1 MYSDKYSV
9 MNGKKWISLLLILG
23 FLVSNSSS
31 TSNNYSEVIH
41 PVFPGVDWETK
52 TPSDVGMDAEKLDQI
67 QDYMGGWGVIVRH
80 GYLIKVWGDVSKRRD
95 IASAAKPLYS
105 HFLSIAVEEGKL
117 ASFDEKVSNYQVCLN
132 EINSN
137 LDYKDIEITFR
148 DMANQISAYGVSEEP
163 GTAFNYN
170 DWQMALFWDTLFIEV
185 YGASYENV
193 DDMIFDPYL
202 NDILQMQ
209 DDPTMIAFGVDD
221 RPGRV
226 GISVRDL
233 ARFGLLYLKGGNW
246 DGKQVITQEHVEIMT
261 SYQIPNRCPRT
272 EAKEA
277 EMCAGQRTHGS
288 LRIPDDQFDHD
299 GSYSWLWWINGV
311 NDNGNRKWPDGPIDT
326 FAALGHASKRGLAVI
341 PSLDVVIAWNE
352 TNLDQKPMDP
362 HPLNEVLKL
371 IQESVSL
378 LPKALPP
385 IQRNPLSSGNISTD
399 ICSGDLPPSN
409 YPYRIS
415 LPLLLR

>member
-1 MYSDKYSV
+1 MK
-9 MNGKKWISLLLILG
+9 GQKWISLLLIWVFLG
-23 FLVSNSSS
+23 SNSSS
-31 TSNNYSEVIH
+31 TSEKNYEVI
-41 PVFPGVDWETK
+41 PPIFPGVNWEIK

-80 GYLIKVWGDVSKRRD
+80 GYLIKSWGDASKRWD
-95 IASAAKPLYS
+95 IASAAKPFYS
-105 HFLSIAVEEGKL
+105 HFLSIAVEEDKL
-117 ASFDEKVSNYQVCLN
+117 ASFDEKASDYKACLN
-132 EINSN
+132 EINSH
-137 LDYKDIEITFR
+137 LGYKDIDITFR
-148 DMANQISAYGVSEEP
+148 HMANQISAYGVSEEP

-185 YGASYENV
+185 FGASYENV

-202 NDILQMQ
+202 NDNLQMQ

-226 GISVRDL
+226 AISVRDL
-233 ARFGLLYLKGGNW
+233 ARFGLLYLKDGNW
-246 DGKQVITQEHVEIMT
+246 DGKQLISQEHVEIIT
-261 SYQIPNRCPRT
+261 SCPIPNSIPRT

-277 EMCAGQRTHGS
+277 EMCAGQRSHGS
-288 LRIPDDQFDHD
+288 LRIPDDQFNHD

-311 NDNGNRKWPDGPIDT
+311 NENGNRKWPDGPFDT

-371 IQESVSL
+371 IQESVSS
-378 LPKALPP
+378 LPISLFP
-385 IQRNPLSSGNISTD
+385 IQRKPQSSGNISTD
-399 ICSGDLPPSN
+399 ICSSDLPH
-409 YPYRIS
+409 RIS

>member
-1 MYSDKYSV
+1 
-9 MNGKKWISLLLILG
+9 
-23 FLVSNSSS
+23 
-31 TSNNYSEVIH
+31 
-41 PVFPGVDWETK
+41 
-52 TPSDVGMDAEKLDQI
+52 
-67 QDYMGGWGVIVRH
+67 
-80 GYLIKVWGDVSKRRD
+80 
-95 IASAAKPLYS
+95 
-105 HFLSIAVEEGKL
+105 
-117 ASFDEKVSNYQVCLN
+117 
-132 EINSN
+132 
-137 LDYKDIEITFR
+137 
-148 DMANQISAYGVSEEP
+148 MANQISAYGVSEEP